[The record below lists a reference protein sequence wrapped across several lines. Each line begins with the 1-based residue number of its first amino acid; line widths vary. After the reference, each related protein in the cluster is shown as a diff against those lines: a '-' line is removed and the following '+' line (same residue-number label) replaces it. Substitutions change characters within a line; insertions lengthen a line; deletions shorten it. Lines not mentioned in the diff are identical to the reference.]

1 MATTRTI
8 KKERLEARLTREQK
22 RVIERA
28 AEIRGLTTT
37 DFVLSSVQQAA
48 AQVFKEAEILYL
60 RDDARQAF
68 VDALLRPPAP
78 NASLIAAARRYR
90 SRVRH

>member
-1 MATTRTI
+1 MSKT
-8 KKERLEARLTREQK
+8 ERLEARLTREQK

-37 DFVLSSVQQAA
+37 DFVLTSVQHAA
-48 AQVFKEAEILYL
+48 AEVIKEAEILYL
-60 RDDARQAF
+60 RDDAREGF

-78 NASLIAAARRYR
+78 NAPLMAAARRYR
-90 SRVRH
+90 SRVSR

>member
-1 MATTRTI
+1 MAATRTI

-37 DFVLSSVQQAA
+37 DFVLASLQQAA
-48 AQVFKEAEILYL
+48 AQVIKEAEILYL

-68 VDALLRPPAP
+68 VEALLRPPTP
-78 NASLIAAARRYR
+78 NPSLIAAARRYR
-90 SRVRH
+90 SRVSR